1 MTKFFKKSKK
11 PYFGVILDPFCPNL
25 GKNEFSWKKG
35 LCQFLDIPIIY
46 YRAKIRKNYRT
57 ISEKNTELTDGQ
69 TNNGDFI
76 GPLVGRGSNKKGL
89 VLPNRIAIK
98 NL

>member
-1 MTKFFKKSKK
+1 MGSFWT
-11 PYFGVILDPFCPNL
+11 PFAQIWAKMNFP
-25 GKNEFSWKKG
+25 GKKG
-35 LCQFLDIPIIY
+35 SVSFFDIPIIY